1 MAKKKE
7 EKDIIS
13 QDLLEAVE
21 SNSSVLEKTVNEIID
36 VYSNELDE
44 YMKFV
49 RGILRNDE
57 QPPTDE
63 ELDDFAL
70 NLSTLIY
77 FTSVGCEQMGIRD
90 DLSRA
95 AYKEAYNVARS
106 LLDKGTV
113 ADKNV
118 QAEIDAQAEHVV
130 NIVYSKA
137 YKILKA
143 KVESAQ
149 EVLASVKKVMSR
161 RTTEMEM
168 SRMSVNK

>member
-1 MAKKKE
+1 MESENNILSSDLMTKVE
-7 EKDIIS
+7 E
-13 QDLLEAVE
+13 
-21 SNSSVLEKTVNEIID
+21 NSGKLEKTINEIIE
-36 VYSNELDE
+36 VYSGELDE
-44 YMKFV
+44 YLNFV

-57 QPPTDE
+57 QPPTDA

-70 NLSTLIY
+70 NISTLIY

-113 ADKNV
+113 ADKNM
-118 QAEIDAQAEHVV
+118 QAEIDAQAEHIV

-161 RTTEMEM
+161 RMNEAEL
-168 SRMSVNK
+168 SRMQTNK

>member
-1 MAKKKE
+1 MESENNILSSDLMTKVE
-7 EKDIIS
+7 ENSGK
-13 QDLLEAVE
+13 LER
-21 SNSSVLEKTVNEIID
+21 TINEIIE
-36 VYSNELDE
+36 VYSGELDE
-44 YMKFV
+44 YLNFV

-57 QPPTDE
+57 QPPTDA

-70 NLSTLIY
+70 NISTLIY

-113 ADKNV
+113 ADKNM
-118 QAEIDAQAEHVV
+118 QAEIDAQAEHIV

-161 RTTEMEM
+161 RMNEAEL
-168 SRMSVNK
+168 SRMQTNK

>member
-1 MAKKKE
+1 MSKE
-7 EKDIIS
+7 KELLS
-13 QDLLEAVE
+13 QSLMDKIEE
-21 SNSSVLEKTVNEIID
+21 NSAILEKTINEIIE

-44 YMKFV
+44 YLVFV

-70 NLSTLIY
+70 NISTLIY

-95 AYKEAYNVARS
+95 SYKEAYNVARS
-106 LLDKGTV
+106 LLSGGTV
-113 ADKNV
+113 ADKNM
-118 QAEIDAQAEHVV
+118 QAEIDATAEHIV

-149 EVLASVKKVMSR
+149 EILASVKKVIGRRMNEAEISR
-161 RTTEMEM
+161 IQT
-168 SRMSVNK
+168 NK

>member
-1 MAKKKE
+1 MSKDKE
-7 EKDIIS
+7 EFLSQELMNKVEENSHILESTIKDIT
-13 QDLLEAVE
+13 EA
-21 SNSSVLEKTVNEIID
+21 
-36 VYSNELDE
+36 YSGELDD
-44 YMKFV
+44 YMEFV

-57 QPPTDE
+57 QPPTDV

-77 FTSVGCEQMGIRD
+77 FTGVGAEQMGIRD

-95 AYKEAYNVARS
+95 AYKEAFNVARS

-113 ADKNV
+113 ADKNT
-118 QAEIDAQAEHVV
+118 QAEIDAAAERVV

-137 YKILKA
+137 YKILKS

-161 RTTEMEM
+161 RINESEI
-168 SRMSVNK
+168 SRIQMNG

>member
-1 MAKKKE
+1 MESENNILSSDLMTKVE
-7 EKDIIS
+7 E
-13 QDLLEAVE
+13 
-21 SNSSVLEKTVNEIID
+21 NSGKLEKTINEIIE
-36 VYSNELDE
+36 VYSGELDE
-44 YMKFV
+44 YLNFV

-57 QPPTDE
+57 QPPTDA

-70 NLSTLIY
+70 NISTLIY

-113 ADKNV
+113 ADKNM
-118 QAEIDAQAEHVV
+118 QAEIDAQAEHIV
-130 NIVYSKA
+130 NIVYSKS

-161 RTTEMEM
+161 RMNEAEL
-168 SRMSVNK
+168 SRMQMNK

>member
-1 MAKKKE
+1 MN
-7 EKDIIS
+7 EKDEEILS
-13 QDLLEAVE
+13 QDLMDRIEE
-21 SNSSVLEKTVNEIID
+21 NSRLLEKSIDEITST
-36 VYSNELDE
+36 YSGELDD
-44 YMKFV
+44 YVSFV
-49 RGILRNDE
+49 RCILHNDE

-77 FTSVGCEQMGIRD
+77 FTSVGCEQVGVRD
-90 DLSRA
+90 DLSRT

-106 LLDKGTV
+106 LIEKGTV

-118 QAEIDAQAEHVV
+118 QAEIDAQAEHIVH
-130 NIVYSKA
+130 IVYSKA

-149 EVLASVKKVMSR
+149 ELLASVKKVMGR
-161 RTTEMEM
+161 RQTEMEISNM
-168 SRMSVNK
+168 QRR

>member
-1 MAKKKE
+1 MKE
-7 EKDIIS
+7 QTDILSIEKLD
-13 QDLLEAVE
+13 AVE
-21 SNSSVLEKTVNEIID
+21 INSSTIQKQVEEIIE
-36 VYSNELDE
+36 VYSSELDE
-44 YMKFV
+44 YMQFV

-57 QPPTDE
+57 QPPTDV

-77 FTSVGCEQMGIRD
+77 FTSVGAEQMGIRD

-106 LLDKGTV
+106 MITKGTV

-118 QAEIDAQAEHVV
+118 QAEIDATAEKVV

-149 EVLASVKKVMSR
+149 EVLSSVKKVISR
-161 RTTEMEM
+161 RMGETALSQMQM
-168 SRMSVNK
+168 NK